1 MRKLRKMEL
10 NKRLCSSNLDRLKL
24 EKKKFHLLEFKDD
37 DIGLPSI
44 DFNDAIFFGS
54 RAERVLD
61 VAFTNNT

>member
-1 MRKLRKMEL
+1 MKFLRREEL

-24 EKKKFHLLEFKDD
+24 EKTIHLRESKDD
-37 DIGLPSI
+37 DIGLPSV

>member
-1 MRKLRKMEL
+1 MEL
-10 NKRLCSSNLDRLKL
+10 NERLCGSNLDRLKL
-24 EKKKFHLLEFKDD
+24 EKTSHLRECKED
-37 DIGLPSI
+37 DIGLPSV

>member
-1 MRKLRKMEL
+1 MEL
-10 NKRLCSSNLDRLKL
+10 NKRLCGSNLDRLKL
-24 EKKKFHLLEFKDD
+24 EKTFHLHESKDD
-37 DIGLPSI
+37 DIDLPSV